1 VRFIA
6 TAAAVAMSV
15 AEVAAAMAMVKELI
29 AAALNLGA
37 SGPLKT
43 SAY

>member
-1 VRFIA
+1 LF
-6 TAAAVAMSV
+6 TAV
-15 AEVAAAMAMVKELI
+15 AMVKELI